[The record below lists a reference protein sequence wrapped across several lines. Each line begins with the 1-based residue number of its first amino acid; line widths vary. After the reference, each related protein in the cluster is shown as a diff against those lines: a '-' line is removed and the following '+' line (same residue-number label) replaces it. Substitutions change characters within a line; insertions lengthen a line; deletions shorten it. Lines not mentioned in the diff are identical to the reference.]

1 MVYTAIKKLVQYGL
15 ETGLITETDRIY
27 ATNQIL
33 EALKLEEYEEPQ
45 DTVGTGNLEDI
56 LKELLDYACEQG
68 IIENSIAYRDLF
80 DAKLMNC
87 LMPRPSEVVHRTDI
101 WISPSIYLSRRR
113 IERPLRQ
120 RSWQSRADTPNACS
134 VWRMKAM
141 QAA

>member
-87 LMPRPSEVVHRTDI
+87 LMPRPSEVEHVFWTRYQAVSYTHLDGGFRKRSAEVPLKDR
-101 WISPSIYLSRRR
+101 LSRF
-113 IERPLRQ
+113 LKQ
-120 RSWQSRADTPNACS
+120 TQ
-134 VWRMKAM
+134 
-141 QAA
+141 

>member
-80 DAKLMNC
+80 DAKLMN
-87 LMPRPSEVVHRTDI
+87 
-101 WISPSIYLSRRR
+101 
-113 IERPLRQ
+113 
-120 RSWQSRADTPNACS
+120 
-134 VWRMKAM
+134 
-141 QAA
+141 

>member
-87 LMPRPSEVVHRTDI
+87 LMPRPSEVEHVFWTRYQEGGSGGCYQLFLQTEPGFRLHSQI
-101 WISPSIYLSRRR
+101 PG
-113 IERPLRQ
+113 
-120 RSWQSRADTPNACS
+120 
-134 VWRMKAM
+134 M
-141 QAA
+141 QGS